1 MSVGV
6 MKDYKLKLR
15 DLRASHTL
23 VGRGTGTP
31 KDKDE
36 VNKREVCECEG
47 WVRDLDAIGAPSRLT
62 SSMRNSAASTPEKWE
77 EKEKKKILWRL
88 GGDKVHRD
96 ISSTYPQQNPWFE
109 RDRRV

>member
-15 DLRASHTL
+15 DLRTSHTL

-47 WVRDLDAIGAPSRLT
+47 
-62 SSMRNSAASTPEKWE
+62 
-77 EKEKKKILWRL
+77 
-88 GGDKVHRD
+88 
-96 ISSTYPQQNPWFE
+96 
-109 RDRRV
+109 

>member
-15 DLRASHTL
+15 DLLASIHW

-47 WVRDLDAIGAPSRLT
+47 
-62 SSMRNSAASTPEKWE
+62 
-77 EKEKKKILWRL
+77 
-88 GGDKVHRD
+88 
-96 ISSTYPQQNPWFE
+96 
-109 RDRRV
+109 